1 MINTV
6 FSRMDTYQRHGTN
19 ANMLDLKKV
28 ESRLTANN
36 TLDKSLFKKN
46 EEVKDDAS
54 QASSTNERVSQ
65 T

>member
-36 TLDKSLFKKN
+36 TLDKSLSKKN

-54 QASSTNERVSQ
+54 
-65 T
+65 